1 MGLWKFLRLA
11 FSNDNGVPSSARI
24 IGLFLFS
31 GLLAFLIA
39 ATSVLLYRILHT
51 TDAVSLKIL
60 VDGFSKFQW
69 HYLYLLAG
77 ALALYGIN
85 IWKYIAQ
92 IRVGS
97 FFNNGDEDDQA
108 NQQNQ
113 QMLNQRNQSN
123 SYGSTYSQPTLPIN
137 SIPIHKG
144 VPVEQHTDTIPP
156 TTKTPITGVGSD
168 D

>member
-51 TDAVSLKIL
+51 TDVVSLKIL

-92 IRVGS
+92 IRVGT

-113 QMLNQRNQSN
+113 QMLKSLPATPVAQIPQTNSTPIQR
-123 SYGSTYSQPTLPIN
+123 
-137 SIPIHKG
+137 G
-144 VPVEQHTDTIPP
+144 VPVEQPVGPIPP
-156 TTKTPITGVGSD
+156 KTKTPIPGVGSD